1 MVNSIYFITEKIFV
15 STTLIRIYNTTGS
28 NCIHCEKEIGD
39 TKGTFKAHK
48 SVLFRVSFFCFKE
61 MDFVISTH
69 FVVSYQHISVSY
81 PHTAV
86 SYPYTAVSCHQN
98 VLS

>member
-28 NCIHCEKEIGD
+28 NCIHCEKEMGD

-48 SVLFRVSFFCFKE
+48 SVLFFCFKE